1 VKIPLVWLG
10 LVCAPLVLVDS
21 AFAQGNAQ
29 KRVIVFNALR
39 KDAPVPLSIDRD
51 FQKIIGDGLAGGLDY
66 YSESI
71 DVARFSDDDYPMAL
85 RQFLARKYHGRRFDL
100 VIAVSEACLTFVEN
114 NREALFSDTPIVFLV
129 SPGTR
134 RSANSTGVF
143 IGLDLSGT
151 IALATKLHPDATNI
165 YIVSGASDNDRFYEN
180 LARTQSEVFRDKIA
194 FTYLSG
200 LPMTDLEQRLAAL
213 PPRSLV
219 YYLLVTQDGAGRNY
233 SPVETLE
240 RVAAATN
247 APLYSFMELW
257 MNHGLVGGSLL
268 SLERPVQ
275 LAAEQALRVLRG
287 ERADSIP
294 TTEINPNVDQV
305 DWRQLRRWNI
315 DESRVPAGTT
325 IKFREP
331 TTWERYK
338 LYIIGAISVLLIQTM
353 LIAGLLV
360 HRRQRRQAEEGVL
373 KSEAELRSSY
383 ARIRDLARRLIT
395 AQEAERTRIARD
407 LHDDVGQQ
415 LALLSIELEQ
425 LGDSVQSAR
434 ADALKRA
441 RDASDRAAGIASS
454 VHDLSHQLHPPKLEL
469 IGLVAAIE
477 GLRRE
482 LASQHQITIHF
493 SHQGVPAGLP
503 REVAL
508 CLFRIAQE
516 GLRNAIRHSA
526 AREVSVEL
534 GAGSDGLVLV
544 VADQGAGFDVNAN
557 GHAGLGLLSMRE
569 RLEPV
574 GGTLTIRSAVGAGT
588 RLEAAV
594 PLERAQATG

>member
-1 VKIPLVWLG
+1 
-10 LVCAPLVLVDS
+10 
-21 AFAQGNAQ
+21 
-29 KRVIVFNALR
+29 
-39 KDAPVPLSIDRD
+39 LSR
-51 FQKIIGDGLAGGLDY
+51 
-66 YSESI
+66 
-71 DVARFSDDDYPMAL
+71 
-85 RQFLARKYHGRRFDL
+85 
-100 VIAVSEACLTFVEN
+100 
-114 NREALFSDTPIVFLV
+114 
-129 SPGTR
+129 
-134 RSANSTGVF
+134 
-143 IGLDLSGT
+143 T
-151 IALATKLHPDATNI
+151 IALATKLQPDATNI
-165 YIVSGASDNDRFYEN
+165 FVVSGASDNDRFYEN
-180 LARTQSEVFRDKIA
+180 IVRTQSEAFTGTLA

-200 LPMTDLEQRLAAL
+200 LPMPDLEQKLRTL
-213 PPRSLV
+213 PPQSFV
-219 YYLLVTQDGAGRNY
+219 YHLLVTHDGAGRNY
-233 SPVETLE
+233 PPLETLD
-240 RVAAATN
+240 RVAAAAN
-247 APLYSFMELW
+247 VPLYSFVELW
-257 MNHGLVGGSLL
+257 LDHGLVGGSLI
-268 SLERPVQ
+268 SLERPAQ
-275 LAAEQALRVLRG
+275 LVAEKALRVLRG
-287 ERADSIP
+287 ESADSIP
-294 TTEINPNVDQV
+294 TTEIDPNVDQV

-315 DESRVPAGTT
+315 SEARVPAGTA

-338 LYIIGAISVLLIQTM
+338 IYIIGAVSVLVVQTM

-383 ARIRDLARRLIT
+383 GRIRDLARRLIT
-395 AQEAERTRIARD
+395 AQEAERTRIARE

-441 RDASDRAAGIASS
+441 HDASDRAAGIASS

-482 LASQHQITIHF
+482 LASQHQITIDF

-516 GLRNAIRHSA
+516 GLRNAIKHSS
-526 AREVSVEL
+526 AREVSVQL
-534 GAGSDGLVLV
+534 GAAADGLVLI
-544 VADQGAGFDVNAN
+544 VADKGVGFDISAN
-557 GHAGLGLLSMRE
+557 GLAGLGLLSMRE

-588 RLEAAV
+588 RLEAVV

>member
-1 VKIPLVWLG
+1 MKTPLICLA
-10 LVCAPLVLVDS
+10 LVCAPLIPAKS
-21 AFAQGNAQ
+21 ALAQGSPQ

-51 FQKIIGDGLAGGLDY
+51 FQRIIGDGLAEGLDY

-71 DVARFSDDDYPMAL
+71 DVARFSDDDYQVAL
-85 RQFLARKYHGRRFDL
+85 REFLARKYQGRRFDL
-100 VIAVSEACLTFVEN
+100 VIAISEACLTFVEK
-114 NREALFSDTPIVFLV
+114 NREALFPDAPIVSLV

-143 IGLDLSGT
+143 ISLDLSGT
-151 IALATKLHPDATNI
+151 IALATKLQPDATNI
-165 YIVSGASDNDRFYEN
+165 FVVSGASDNDRFYEN
-180 LARTQSEVFRDKIA
+180 LVRTQSEAFTGTLA

-200 LPMTDLEQRLAAL
+200 LPMADLEQRLAAL

-219 YYLLVTQDGAGRNY
+219 YHLLVTRDGAGRNY
-233 SPVETLE
+233 APIETLD
-240 RVAAATN
+240 RVAAAAN
-247 APLYSFMELW
+247 APLYSFLELW
-257 MNHGLVGGSLL
+257 LDHGLVGGSLL
-268 SLERPVQ
+268 SVERPVQ

-294 TTEINPNVDQV
+294 TTEINPHVDQV

-315 DESRVPAGTT
+315 SEARVPAGTT
-325 IKFREP
+325 IRFREP
-331 TTWERYK
+331 SIWDRYK
-338 LYIIGAISVLLIQTM
+338 YYIIGAISLLLVQTM

-360 HRRQRRQAEEGVL
+360 QRRHRRKAEEGVF

-383 ARIRDLARRLIT
+383 ARIRDLARRLIS
-395 AQEAERTRIARD
+395 AQEAERTRIARE

-441 RDASDRAAGIASS
+441 RDASDRAAGVASS

-482 LASQHQITIHF
+482 LASQHQITIDF
-493 SHQGVPAGLP
+493 SHQGVPARLP
-503 REVAL
+503 REIAL

-516 GLRNAIRHSA
+516 GLRNAIKHSA
-526 AREVSVEL
+526 AREVSVQL
-534 GAGSDGLVLV
+534 GPASDGLVLV
-544 VADQGAGFDVNAN
+544 VADQGVGFDVNAN
-557 GHAGLGLLSMRE
+557 GDAGLGLLSMRE